1 MTPLTRAIAVG
12 LTTFAACVVGM
23 LLQDLVAPDVLTA
36 SKGAVGAMIGLVS
49 LLLALV
55 LGLLVYTA
63 FSVFTAQQ
71 SEAYSLGPVI
81 ADIDLALEQY
91 GPEGADGRAGLRASL
106 ERTRMRF
113 FGDAEHGPRPYSFE
127 EMKTVF
133 AGLDGYFESLEPA
146 TDRQR
151 RLLNKAWDLA
161 RKYHDTQMLMTRQ
174 LASPFPPHVQ
184 TIVICWAAI
193 LFLGNG
199 LVATPNAVTVI
210 ADLAGAISIA
220 TAMFLILELSHPYT
234 GLIRIS
240 PAGVDNA
247 LRVLGKVSGPVSDEI
262 GRAQD
267 VRTAA

>member
-1 MTPLTRAIAVG
+1 MTPLARAIAVG
-12 LTTFAACVVGM
+12 LTTFAASVVGM

-55 LGLLVYTA
+55 LGLLGYTA

-71 SEAYSLGPVI
+71 SEAYSLGPVV

-91 GPEGADGRAGLRASL
+91 GPDGVSGQAGLRASL
-106 ERTRMRF
+106 ERTRVRF
-113 FGDAEHGPRPYSFE
+113 FGDAGRGPRPFTFE
-127 EMKTVF
+127 EMKTIF
-133 AGLDGYFESLEPA
+133 AGLDGYFDSLEPA
-146 TDRQR
+146 TERQR
-151 RLLNKAWDLA
+151 RLLTKAWDLA

-174 LASPFPPHVQ
+174 LASPFPPHVL
-184 TIVICWAAI
+184 TVVICWAAV

-199 LVATPNAVTVI
+199 LVATPNTVTVI

-220 TAMFLILELSHPYT
+220 TAIFLILELSHPYT

-240 PAGVDNA
+240 PSGVDNA
-247 LRVLGKVSGPVSDEI
+247 LRFLGKAAGPDSDGT
-262 GRAQD
+262 GRAQG
-267 VRTAA
+267 VQTAA